1 MKLRRKWKGMS
12 KVEQRSECPNHDR
25 KEKMSKVGLFLDS
38 IKDVLNSMKSE
49 IKFNKKHNITGK
61 Q

>member
-12 KVEQRSECPNHDR
+12 KVEQRSECPSHR

-38 IKDVLNSMKSE
+38 IKDVLNSKKSE
-49 IKFNKKHNITGK
+49 IKFYEKYNITGK